1 VDTVA
6 THRQLSLLADPV
18 ALAEVAVN
26 PGADYGE
33 VFTRRWV
40 VELILD
46 LVGYTPD
53 EDLAAKT
60 LVEPSCGTGAFL
72 VVIADRLIESCQ
84 RHGRPLDSIGDAV
97 LAFDLLEANAER
109 ARKAVALRLHEA
121 GLDLERAEAVAQTW
135 ITTGD
140 FLLHDHNTA
149 SADYVVGNPPY
160 IRLES
165 VARSVMDE
173 YRRICPTMRGRADI
187 YVGFFE
193 RGLQLLAPSGAL
205 AFICAD
211 RWMRNQYGADL
222 RALVADNYAVDTV
235 LTMHDVDAFEDDVSA
250 YPAVVVLRNEPQGR
264 AVVAD
269 AAAQFSPNDARVLV
283 TWSAQPRHST
293 LTLPTVEAS
302 RMDRWFEGGDLWPS
316 GSPAQLALV
325 ADLEARFPPLEDP
338 TTGTRVGIGV
348 ATGCDSV
355 YITDDPDLVE
365 RERLLP
371 LLQAGDIVTGEP
383 EWSGR
388 FLVNPWNGS
397 GLVDLDRYPKLAE
410 HLVVNSGR
418 LRARHIARVRPQQ
431 WYRTIDRV
439 HSDLQARPKL
449 LLPDIKAAAHPVLD
463 NGRFYPHHNLYFV
476 VSDEWDLEVLGG
488 LLLSDVANLFVGSY
502 CVKMRGGCYRFQAQY
517 VRRIRVPAPTTVS
530 RRDQRALA
538 AAFRARD
545 VRAATAV
552 ACRVYGIAALRQV
565 G

>member
-1 VDTVA
+1 
-6 THRQLSLLADPV
+6 
-18 ALAEVAVN
+18 
-26 PGADYGE
+26 
-33 VFTRRWV
+33 
-40 VELILD
+40 
-46 LVGYTPD
+46 
-53 EDLAAKT
+53 
-60 LVEPSCGTGAFL
+60 
-72 VVIADRLIESCQ
+72 
-84 RHGRPLDSIGDAV
+84 
-97 LAFDLLEANAER
+97 
-109 ARKAVALRLHEA
+109 
-121 GLDLERAEAVAQTW
+121 
-135 ITTGD
+135 
-140 FLLHDHNTA
+140 
-149 SADYVVGNPPY
+149 
-160 IRLES
+160 
-165 VARSVMDE
+165 
-173 YRRICPTMRGRADI
+173 
-187 YVGFFE
+187 
-193 RGLQLLAPSGAL
+193 
-205 AFICAD
+205 
-211 RWMRNQYGADL
+211 
-222 RALVADNYAVDTV
+222 
-235 LTMHDVDAFEDDVSA
+235 
-250 YPAVVVLRNEPQGR
+250 
-264 AVVAD
+264 
-269 AAAQFSPNDARVLV
+269 
-283 TWSAQPRHST
+283 
-293 LTLPTVEAS
+293 
-302 RMDRWFEGGDLWPS
+302 MDRWFEGRDLWPS

-439 HSDLQARPKL
+439 HSDLQPRPKL

-463 NGRFYPHHNLYFV
+463 NGHFYPHHNLYFV